1 MDFSL
6 RSVRRPTVHS
16 IPTAPFSFQH
26 STFVLGEVCRLDP
39 SGLSRLDRLRLRR
52 PCLLPLLRA
61 PCRCLCGFISRRSPF
76 VELVVRFLSALALF
90 LRCFFQPLSIHTFF
104 DRLFLSGLAPLFV
117 SAPFLL
123 FDGFLGH
130 VPPVLRIVDPEK
142 QIQRSVLID
151 LRLMAA
157 VLALKAISPA
167 IFSGCVAALR
177 AML

>member
-6 RSVRRPTVHS
+6 RSVRRPTVLS

-76 VELVVRFLSALALF
+76 VELVVRFLSVSVDFYAAFFSRFRFTLSLIGSSCLAWHHSSYRPRSCF
-90 LRCFFQPLSIHTFF
+90 LTASLVMY
-104 DRLFLSGLAPLFV
+104 RLYSGSLTLRSRF
-117 SAPFLL
+117 SAPF
-123 FDGFLGH
+123 
-130 VPPVLRIVDPEK
+130 
-142 QIQRSVLID
+142 
-151 LRLMAA
+151 
-157 VLALKAISPA
+157 
-167 IFSGCVAALR
+167 
-177 AML
+177 